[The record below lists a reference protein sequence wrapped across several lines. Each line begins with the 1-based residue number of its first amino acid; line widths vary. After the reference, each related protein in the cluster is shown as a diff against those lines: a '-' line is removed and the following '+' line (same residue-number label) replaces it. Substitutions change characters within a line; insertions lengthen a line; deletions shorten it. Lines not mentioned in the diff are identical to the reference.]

1 MRGYIRLLLK
11 AFNVPFQLPAGI
23 NIEVIELY
31 ADMKE
36 VLRKAFGVY
45 NSGAGLDRGSTF
57 AV

>member
-1 MRGYIRLLLK
+1 MCGYIRLLLK
-11 AFNVPFQLPAGI
+11 AFNVRFQLPASI

-45 NSGAGLDRGSTF
+45 NSGAGVDRSSMF